1 MIILTQ
7 TTWQKYKHVINWKF
21 CSTTEQFLLN
31 NDSIYEAK
39 KLNGSLVLTYRDYQK
54 ACDSIFHKWLVWSLH
69 LAMLVDKAT
78 KAWLTVLDLQG
89 KKETTISDLIRFL
102 IGIFEGD
109 ILLQTMFTHSVNLL
123 SHLLN

>member
-1 MIILTQ
+1 
-7 TTWQKYKHVINWKF
+7 
-21 CSTTEQFLLN
+21 
-31 NDSIYEAK
+31 
-39 KLNGSLVLTYRDYQK
+39 
-54 ACDSIFHKWLVWSLH
+54 
-69 LAMLVDKAT
+69 MLVDKAT
-78 KAWLTVLDLQG
+78 KAWLAVLDLQG

>member
-1 MIILTQ
+1 
-7 TTWQKYKHVINWKF
+7 
-21 CSTTEQFLLN
+21 
-31 NDSIYEAK
+31 
-39 KLNGSLVLTYRDYQK
+39 
-54 ACDSIFHKWLVWSLH
+54 
-69 LAMLVDKAT
+69 MLVDKAT

-89 KKETTISDLIRFL
+89 KKETTISDLIRSL

>member
-1 MIILTQ
+1 
-7 TTWQKYKHVINWKF
+7 
-21 CSTTEQFLLN
+21 
-31 NDSIYEAK
+31 
-39 KLNGSLVLTYRDYQK
+39 
-54 ACDSIFHKWLVWSLH
+54 
-69 LAMLVDKAT
+69 MLVDKAT

-109 ILLQTMFTHSVNLL
+109 ILLQTMFTLSVNLL